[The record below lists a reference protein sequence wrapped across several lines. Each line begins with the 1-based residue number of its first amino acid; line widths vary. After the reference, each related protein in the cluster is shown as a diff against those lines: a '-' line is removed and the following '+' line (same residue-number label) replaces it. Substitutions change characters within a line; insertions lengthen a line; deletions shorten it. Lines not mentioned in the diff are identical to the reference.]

1 MCIYSVCICA
11 FLWNACTSVQWNTSS
26 EIPPI
31 KCTFFVVQLLSHV
44 QLSVTPWTAAC
55 HASLSF
61 TPCFPVLHCL
71 WVFSDSCLLSQ
82 WCHATI
88 SSSAV
93 PFSCLQS
100 FPASGSFPMS
110 QFLASGGQSI
120 RASGSA
126 LWVRLCPL
134 KRYVEILSLR
144 SPVEDE
150 PLLKAKQKAH
160 IPCLPSLPQ
169 TQQPCSSFFRI
180 PWGLFL
186 C

>member
-1 MCIYSVCICA
+1 MWRGLYEILSVRWGGVTCK
-11 FLWNACTSVQWNTSS
+11 FLGPSSVYLM
-26 EIPPI
+26 PV
-31 KCTFFVVQLLSHV
+31 VVQLLSRV
-44 QLSVTPWTAAC
+44 RLFATPWTAAC
-55 HASLSF
+55 PPPLLCPPASPGTCSNSCPLSR
-61 TPCFPVLHCL
+61 
-71 WVFSDSCLLSQ
+71 
-82 WCHATI
+82 WCHPTI
-88 SSSAV
+88 SSSVV
-93 PFSCLQS
+93 PFSSCPQS
-100 FPASGSFPMS
+100 FPASGSFPIS
-110 QFLASGGQSI
+110 WLLASGGQSI

>member
-1 MCIYSVCICA
+1 MCI
-11 FLWNACTSVQWNTSS
+11 TSVTCCQSHGKGQS
-26 EIPPI
+26 
-31 KCTFFVVQLLSHV
+31 VQFSC
-44 QLSVTPWTAAC
+44 SVM
-55 HASLSF
+55 
-61 TPCFPVLHCL
+61 
-71 WVFSDSCLLSQ
+71 SDSLWPHGLQHPRFPSPLPTPGAYSNSCPSSQ
-82 WCHATI
+82 GCHLTI
-88 SSSAV
+88 SSSVV
-93 PFSCLQS
+93 PFSFCLQS
-100 FPASGSFPMS
+100 FPASKSFPIS
-110 QFLASGGQSI
+110 KFFASGGQSI

>member
-88 SSSAV
+88 SSSFA
-93 PFSCLQS
+93 PFSFCFQFFPAIRVFFQWVSSSHHVAKLLELQLQHQS
-100 FPASGSFPMS
+100 FQRIFRVDFLKGWLVWYPCSPRNSQESSPAAHFESISS
-110 QFLASGGQSI
+110 LA
-120 RASGSA
+120 
-126 LWVRLCPL
+126 
-134 KRYVEILSLR
+134 LSLKNA
-144 SPVEDE
+144 
-150 PLLKAKQKAH
+150 LKLIKTKK
-160 IPCLPSLPQ
+160 
-169 TQQPCSSFFRI
+169 RN
-180 PWGLFL
+180 
-186 C
+186 